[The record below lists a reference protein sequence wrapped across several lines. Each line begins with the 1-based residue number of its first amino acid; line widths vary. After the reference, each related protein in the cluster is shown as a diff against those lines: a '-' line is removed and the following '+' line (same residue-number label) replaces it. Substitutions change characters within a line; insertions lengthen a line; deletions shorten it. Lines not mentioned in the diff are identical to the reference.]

1 MGEGITMQQE
11 AIMGL
16 LTLILQFAVVPII
29 AFMWMHY
36 KMTQG
41 HAVDLAIIK
50 TEFLLTKENHDRE
63 LKEIKEGLSNIF
75 KKLDEI
81 QRDMHK

>member
-1 MGEGITMQQE
+1 MQE
-11 AIMGL
+11 ETTSL
-16 LTLILQFAVVPII
+16 LELAKLLLQFAVIPIG

-36 KMTQG
+36 KMSQD
-41 HAVDLAIIK
+41 HAVTIAVMK
-50 TEFLLTKENHDRE
+50 SEYSLTKEGHDRE
-63 LKEIKEGLSNIF
+63 LKEIKELFTTIF